1 MPADRASPWDLSV
14 VLARLRRA
22 LFVPLDSGELKFL
35 SFKTSIKR
43 VGFVLSMVRFLV
55 NTCLF
60 LDSSAVSPV
69 IFRNQL
75 ASTWAINSRNSSDC
89 DSFSVNIMLNVTDW
103 KGTYWLYY
111 VNLVLW
117 RLHLSC
123 HKPELRWMP
132 GCFLSFSAQT
142 WMSGCMP
149 PSYIPVCTGSGLP
162 CKFHWPIFIGHF
174 LVMFRGVWGS
184 QVSSLMSVST

>member
-75 ASTWAINSRNSSDC
+75 AST
-89 DSFSVNIMLNVTDW
+89 
-103 KGTYWLYY
+103 
-111 VNLVLW
+111 
-117 RLHLSC
+117 
-123 HKPELRWMP
+123 
-132 GCFLSFSAQT
+132 
-142 WMSGCMP
+142 
-149 PSYIPVCTGSGLP
+149 
-162 CKFHWPIFIGHF
+162 
-174 LVMFRGVWGS
+174 
-184 QVSSLMSVST
+184 